1 VARLLLGVVW
11 IWASLSKL
19 AHPREFVQAV
29 RAYDATPEWLSRAIG
44 YGLPVL
50 ELCLG
55 VVLILGVTV
64 RIAAAVSGVLLLVF
78 LIGIIQ
84 AAARG
89 ISLVCG
95 CFGGGGTTD
104 GSTSYTLD
112 ILRDIGLLIAAVY
125 LVLWPMTRLSIEEY
139 LARHD
144 HVEMPSAKRM
154 RTPEGRRRYEAQ
166 LASARERA
174 HSRAL
179 YLDSSIIIVVLL
191 VSIIG
196 IGVQSGRAKISNVVP
211 GTNATA
217 AQGIVFGKKAAA
229 VVDVYEDFGCPIC
242 KQFEA
247 DTHVQLEKDVRANL
261 AQVRYHPISILD
273 RGSPN
278 QYSTRAANAAI
289 CVSDVS
295 VDDFL
300 AYHDLLYG
308 TSGGAPVQPQEGTP
322 GPGDAKLTSLA
333 KQAGVPAAKTSTVSD
348 CILNQT
354 YKPFVQQLTEKA
366 SEKGINSTPT
376 IFVNGKQLGDHNAST
391 LFAAIAAADKGH
403 TPSPSVTPS
412 PTVTPSATVTTTTTP
427 SPSPTK

>member
-1 VARLLLGVVW
+1 V
-11 IWASLSKL
+11 SKI
-19 AHPREFVQAV
+19 ANPREFVQAV
-29 RAYDATPEWLSRAIG
+29 RAYDATPEWLSKAIG

-55 VVLILGVTV
+55 VVLVLGVTV
-64 RIAAAVSGVLLLVF
+64 RIAAAVSAVLLVVF
-78 LIGIIQ
+78 AIGILQ

-104 GSTSYTLD
+104 GSTTYTLD
-112 ILRDIGLLIAAVY
+112 ILRDLGLLIAAVF

-154 RTPEGRRRYEAQ
+154 RTPEGRRRYETQVA
-166 LASARERA
+166 AARERA

-191 VSIIG
+191 VSVIG
-196 IGVQSGRAKISNVVP
+196 IGVQAGRAKVSNVVP

-217 AQGIVFGKKAAA
+217 ADGIVFGKKAAA
-229 VVDVYEDFGCPIC
+229 TVDVYEDFGCPNC

-247 DTHVQLEKDVRANL
+247 DARAQLEKDVRANL
-261 AQVRYHPISILD
+261 AQVRYHPIAILD

-278 QYSTRAANAAI
+278 RYSTRAANAAI

-295 VDDFL
+295 VDAFV

-308 TSGGAPVQPQEGTP
+308 SSGGASVQPTEGTA
-322 GPGDAKLTSLA
+322 GPGNAKLTSLA
-333 KQAGVPAAKTSTVSD
+333 KQAGVPAAKTTTVSD
-348 CILNQT
+348 CILNET
-354 YKPFVQQLTEKA
+354 YTPLVQQLTEKA
-366 SEKGINSTPT
+366 SEAGVSGTPT
-376 IFVNGKQLGDHNAST
+376 IFVNGRKLADHKAAT
-391 LFAAIAAADKGH
+391 LFSAITAANQGH
-403 TPSPSVTPS
+403 TPSPSQTPS
-412 PTVTPSATVTTTTTP
+412 PTPTVTPSATGSA